1 VNLSLRAFT
10 HICPGPWTM
19 IQIYILTWFPLS
31 TRTMIKR
38 KGSKCRH
45 HVSSSSFFLLLLLG
59 TYSSEKSFL
68 LPLFFSSLRLPSGQQ
83 NIYIYVVL
91 LLYRVYDNSRSF
103 SLYFV
108 VKGCCVLVTFCSSFS
123 HYHVTS
129 AREQIQREW
138 KIDFLFSLIH
148 SLVAF
153 GACFCCLEN
162 GRIIRHSD
170 ALE

>member
-1 VNLSLRAFT
+1 MHKYVNLSLRAFT

-45 HVSSSSFFLLLLLG
+45 HVSSSFFSSSSWHVFKWKVVSSSLL
-59 TYSSEKSFL
+59 
-68 LPLFFSSLRLPSGQQ
+68 FSSLRLPSGQQ

-138 KIDFLFSLIH
+138 KIDFLFLLFTLLLRSAR
-148 SLVAF
+148 VFAV
-153 GACFCCLEN
+153 
-162 GRIIRHSD
+162 
-170 ALE
+170 